1 MYFFQ
6 KSLPLS
12 EISDR
17 GKHNLTIVK
26 SILAN
31 EGVPEKT
38 IKYLDYTTAHA
49 MLVRIRVKK
58 RMVKNE

>member
-1 MYFFQ
+1 M
-6 KSLPLS
+6 S

-17 GKHNLTIVK
+17 GKHNLTTVK